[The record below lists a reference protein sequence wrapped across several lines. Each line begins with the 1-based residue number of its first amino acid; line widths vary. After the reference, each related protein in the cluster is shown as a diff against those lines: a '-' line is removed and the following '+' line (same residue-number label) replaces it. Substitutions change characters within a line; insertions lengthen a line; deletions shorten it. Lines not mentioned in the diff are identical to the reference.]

1 MAIFIFTL
9 RRLALAAPTLLGLLV
24 VTFVLS
30 NYMPG
35 DPLARLLGDVGG
47 SNPEVVAQ
55 YREQWGLDRPL
66 WEQFFIYVK
75 NLLQGDLGQSTFSRR
90 GVMQDIQEYLP
101 ATMELAASAI
111 LVAGVI
117 GLALGGVAAV
127 FHNRWPDYT
136 VRSIALVASGV
147 PVFWLGL
154 IALQLFYLTL
164 DIAPGPEGR
173 LSSQVNAPPTITGAY
188 TVDSL
193 LSGDPIAFWD
203 SLQHL
208 ILPAL
213 VLGAF
218 FLGLVARMFRAS
230 MLDVLKAPYLMTAR
244 SKGLKLSTIVRAHIL
259 PNALIPTIT
268 VVGLAVGGLLA
279 GAVLTETVFSWPG
292 IGRYAVD
299 AAKALD
305 YQAILGVT
313 LLIGVVYVI
322 TNAIIDI
329 VYATLDPRIRLGS

>member
-1 MAIFIFTL
+1 MGIFFFAI
-9 RRLALAAPTLLGLLV
+9 RRLLTAIPTLFGLLV
-24 VTFVLS
+24 VTFVLA

-47 SNPEVVAQ
+47 SNPEVVAR

-66 WEQFFIYVK
+66 WEQFFIYVG

-90 GVMQDIQEYLP
+90 NVMLDIQDYLP
-101 ATMELAASAI
+101 ATIELAVAAM
-111 LVAGVI
+111 LVAGI
-117 GLALGGVAAV
+117 FGLILGSLAAV
-127 FHNRWPDYT
+127 FHNRWPDFV
-136 VRSIALVASGV
+136 VRFVALLASGV

-164 DIAPGPEGR
+164 GIAPGPEGR
-173 LSSQVNAPPTITGAY
+173 LSSSVNAPPSITGAY
-188 TVDSL
+188 TVDAI
-193 LSGDPIAFWD
+193 LSADGIAFWD
-203 SLQHL
+203 ALRHL
-208 ILPAL
+208 VLPAM

-218 FLGLVARMFRAS
+218 FLGLVARMMRAS
-230 MLDVLKAPYLMTAR
+230 MLDVLKAPYLATAR
-244 SKGLKLSTIVRAHIL
+244 AKGLKLSTIVRAHIL

-268 VVGLAVGGLLA
+268 VVGLAIGGLLA

-322 TNAIIDI
+322 TNAVIDI
-329 VYATLDPRIRLGS
+329 VYAALDPRIRLGG